1 MPHCA
6 ITSCARSGCPPRSID
21 RLTSSRTDASACDE
35 AMTVADGLLVAADAT
50 ENPQINSLALNAYAW
65 A

>member
-1 MPHCA
+1 
-6 ITSCARSGCPPRSID
+6 
-21 RLTSSRTDASACDE
+21 
-35 AMTVADGLLVAADAT
+35 MTVADGLLVAADAT